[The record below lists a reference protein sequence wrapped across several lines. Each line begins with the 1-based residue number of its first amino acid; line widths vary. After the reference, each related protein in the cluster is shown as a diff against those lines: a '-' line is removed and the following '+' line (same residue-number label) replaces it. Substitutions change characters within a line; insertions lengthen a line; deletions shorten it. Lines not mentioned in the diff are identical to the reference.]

1 MFIELSR
8 LLLQLLRAVVVVL
21 QLLGVVV
28 VVGRSC
34 TTVTRNIRQQ
44 CSMSSRD
51 YYYNYY
57 EQL

>member
-1 MFIELSR
+1 MFNELSR

-21 QLLGVVV
+21 QLLGIVV
-28 VVGRSC
+28 VVGRPS
-34 TTVTRNIRQQ
+34 TAVTRIIRQQ